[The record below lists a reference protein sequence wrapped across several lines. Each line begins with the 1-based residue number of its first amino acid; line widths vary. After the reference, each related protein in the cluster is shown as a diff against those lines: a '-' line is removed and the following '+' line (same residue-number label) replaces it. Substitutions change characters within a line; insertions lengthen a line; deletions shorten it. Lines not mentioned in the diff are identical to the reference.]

1 MKIALTSIPYGS
13 FSNYS
18 PRGLSELSQRS
29 RKLCGAVKAGR
40 PQVILSVFDHLRKPE
55 AQVLYPFINKDATLV
70 PVPRSA
76 PLREGALWPAKVI
89 ADFLCSEKFGK
100 EVFPS
105 LTRVSAVQKSSSQ
118 LSADTRPSV
127 EDHYNSLKVL
137 PELLAPS
144 QITLIDDVL
153 TLGRTAFA
161 CALRLKE
168 AFPEAEIKVF
178 ALIRTQGLVP
188 DIEKIVDPSVGTIT
202 YNQYTGKTNRNP

>member
-105 LTRVSAVQKSSSQ
+105 LTRVSAVQKSSLQ